1 MIKIVTDSTGC
12 LPDDILKEFN
22 IRVVPLNVHF
32 GKDRVF
38 REGVDLTPQQFYRL
52 LAESPELPTTSQPSP
67 GQFREVFAE
76 MAEGGHQVLCVVIS
90 SRLSGTYQSAIEAQR
105 MLPEADIVVIDSL
118 SVAAGLGLMALTAA
132 EMAGKGHALE
142 EIVARVEQM
151 KQDMR
156 VYFVVDTLEYLQ
168 KGGRIGTAAALI
180 GTLLQVKPVLAIREG
195 IVQPLDKV
203 RSKRKALQQLL
214 NDLELQVAP
223 GQPVLCMLMHAQSP
237 DEVHD
242 LGVEMRK
249 RLRCERMITVEVS
262 AVVGTHA
269 GPGVVGGAICPVAWP
284 VDIVPMLMEEQGA
297 PIKLRE

>member
-12 LPDDILKEFN
+12 LPGDILKEFD

-67 GQFREVFAE
+67 GQFREVFADLTE
-76 MAEGGHQVLCVVIS
+76 AGHQVLCIVIS
-90 SRLSGTYQSAIEAQR
+90 SRLSGTYQSAVEAQH

-118 SVAAGLGLMALTAA
+118 SVAGGLGLMALTAA
-132 EMAGKGHALE
+132 EMAGKGHTME
-142 EIVARVEQM
+142 EIVARGEQM

-214 NDLELQVAP
+214 NDFESQVAP
-223 GQPVLCMLMHAQSP
+223 GQPVLCMLMHAQVP
-237 DEVHD
+237 DEVRD

-249 RLRCERMITVEVS
+249 RLRCERMLTVEVS

-284 VDIVPMLMEEQGA
+284 VDIVPMMMEEQGA
-297 PIKLRE
+297 YMKLRA